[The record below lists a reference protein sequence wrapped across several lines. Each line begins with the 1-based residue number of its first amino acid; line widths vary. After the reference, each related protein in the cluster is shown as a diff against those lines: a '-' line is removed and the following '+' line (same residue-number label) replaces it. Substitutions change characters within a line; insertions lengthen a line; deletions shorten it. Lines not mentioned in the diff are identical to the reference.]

1 MKYTKERN
9 HIVLLKM
16 YFGRV
21 HTTVWGKIFFVPVM
35 MLIIKVLN
43 AWLLLNTTTGVDQKQ
58 YNIDERTLTCMDT
71 SRISV
76 SLVIQKSFRYL
87 LYFSKNT
94 FLYDDLIHTRY
105 KLWSNTSSK
114 KSYRGVKFTLLVA
127 AFKINISMIA
137 HSHAGNILHRL
148 TLFLRSTSINYASI

>member
-1 MKYTKERN
+1 MR
-9 HIVLLKM
+9 
-16 YFGRV
+16 
-21 HTTVWGKIFFVPVM
+21 GKIFFVPVM

-76 SLVIQKSFRYL
+76 SLVIQKSFRDL
-87 LYFSKNT
+87 FHFSKNT
-94 FLYDDLIHTRY
+94 FLYNDLIYTRY
-105 KLWSNTSSK
+105 KLWPNNLIMVQFVMVTE
-114 KSYRGVKFTLLVA
+114 
-127 AFKINISMIA
+127 FKINISMIT
-137 HSHAGNILHRL
+137 HSHVGNILQCL

>member
-1 MKYTKERN
+1 
-9 HIVLLKM
+9 M
-16 YFGRV
+16 YLGRV
-21 HTTVWGKIFFVPVM
+21 HTAVWGKIFFVPVM

-105 KLWSNTSSK
+105 KVWSNNLIM
-114 KSYRGVKFTLLVA
+114 VKVTILVT

>member
-1 MKYTKERN
+1 MQ
-9 HIVLLKM
+9 LS
-16 YFGRV
+16 RV

-76 SLVIQKSFRYL
+76 SLVIQKSFRDL
-87 LYFSKNT
+87 LHSLKNT
-94 FLYDDLIHTRY
+94 FVYDDFTYANSNYDRITNLIMVQFVMATVL
-105 KLWSNTSSK
+105 KN
-114 KSYRGVKFTLLVA
+114 
-127 AFKINISMIA
+127 NISIIR
-137 HSHAGNILHRL
+137 HSYVGNILQCL
-148 TLFLRSTSINYASI
+148 TLFLRFTSINYASI